1 MPNRRHE
8 SASSEDDEDYGYE
21 SDITLA
27 SIEKSKTI
35 SFSIHVNYT
44 NWAPREAFRE
54 LVQNWYGLFIFTCRL
69 RSR

>member
-1 MPNRRHE
+1 MPNRGHE

-35 SFSIHVNYT
+35 SFSIHANYT
-44 NWAPREAFRE
+44 NWAPR
-54 LVQNWYGLFIFTCRL
+54 
-69 RSR
+69 